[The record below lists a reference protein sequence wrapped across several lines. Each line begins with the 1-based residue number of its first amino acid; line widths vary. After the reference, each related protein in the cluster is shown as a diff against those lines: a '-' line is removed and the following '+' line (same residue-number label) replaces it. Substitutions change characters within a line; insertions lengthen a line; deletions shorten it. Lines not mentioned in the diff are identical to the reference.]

1 MTSRK
6 VQQDVQAHAKS
17 RRSDY
22 GSYKVTNRDWDGFRF
37 VAEMKFVRFDTLAEY
52 WAPGFEPANDES
64 HTLADH
70 DEWPR
75 HHGGKRTDMPWPTV
89 NRKRLSAVAQV
100 VNRWERKMGFAE
112 TWQPFASQPKWVRIT
127 GEGLWELGLP
137 WDEIPFPERER
148 LRHDAEHNSHIHR
161 INQVR
166 LSLARG
172 DVEVPSHRWISERQI
187 EANLPLKEP
196 GVTLPHKPDGYLELE
211 EEGAW
216 ELKLGDGSIERIP
229 LLRESRIGVEVELSR
244 KSYERL
250 GTHVLPNLLK
260 HYDFVWYFCLQ
271 EAYDAVV
278 AARRDYIQT
287 NEERKRIRIL
297 LLK

>member
-6 VQQDVQAHAKS
+6 AHKDVDAQARS

-22 GSYKVTNRDWDGFRF
+22 GTFKVTDRDWDGSLF
-37 VAEMKFVRFDTLAEY
+37 VAEMKFVRYDTLGEY
-52 WAPGFEPANDES
+52 LAPGFEPANDTS
-64 HTLADH
+64 QTLDEK

-75 HHGGKRTDMPWPTV
+75 HHGGKRTGIPWPGES
-89 NRKRLSAVAQV
+89 RKRLNAVAQV

-127 GEGLWELGLP
+127 EEGLRELGLP
-137 WDEIPFPERER
+137 WAEIPFPERER

-161 INQVR
+161 MNQVR

-172 DVEVPSHRWISERQI
+172 DVEVPRHRWISEREI

-211 EEGAW
+211 EDGAW
-216 ELKLGDGSIERIP
+216 ELKRGDRSIERIP
-229 LLRESRIGVEVELSR
+229 LLQGSRIGIEVELSR

-250 GTHVLPNLLK
+250 GTQVLPSLLE

-271 EAYDAVV
+271 EAYNAVV
-278 AARRDYIQT
+278 VARRDYLRT
-287 NEERKRIRIL
+287 HEERKRIRIL
-297 LLK
+297 QLH